1 MDTYGLVKNTFA
13 GETYRDI
20 EPVGDDFI
28 GVKYYSADDVDFEI
42 SRLKDAINKSMKQT
56 DELIAMVDGLLS

>member
-1 MDTYGLVKNTFA
+1 MQSYGLVKSTFA
-13 GETYRDI
+13 DVSYTDM
-20 EPVGDDFI
+20 EPVDNDFI
-28 GVKYYSADDVDFEI
+28 GVDYYIAEDVDFEI